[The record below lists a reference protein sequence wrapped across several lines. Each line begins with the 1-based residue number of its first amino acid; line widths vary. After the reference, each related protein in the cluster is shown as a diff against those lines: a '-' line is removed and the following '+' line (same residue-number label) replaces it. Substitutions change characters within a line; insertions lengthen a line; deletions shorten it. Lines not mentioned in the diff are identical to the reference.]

1 MESPKNSNGGF
12 ALFVAAIALMIAF
25 AALITALK
33 TNGGSQAD
41 AQSALVAQK
50 PSMKMSGSGSM
61 DGGSSVKEVS
71 LSIKSDEEHAK
82 KGPEGTWHDAYLPA
96 AFTVPAG
103 ATVRVTVHN
112 YDEAQH
118 TFTDPGLGVEQ
129 MIAAGSASEP
139 STTTFTFT
147 APSKKGSYEWHC
159 MMPCDPWAMSHLGFM
174 KGMVTVA

>member
-33 TNGGSQAD
+33 SNGGSQAD
-41 AQSALVAQK
+41 AQTAPVSQRQ
-50 PSMKMSGSGSM
+50 PMKMSE
-61 DGGSSVKEVS
+61 GGASSTKEVS

-129 MIAAGSASEP
+129 MISAGSASEP

-147 APSKKGSYEWHC
+147 APSKPGSYEWHC

-174 KGMVTVA
+174 KGTVTVA

>member
-1 MESPKNSNGGF
+1 MQNRKHSHAGF
-12 ALFVAAIALMIAF
+12 ALFVASLALMIAF
-25 AALITALK
+25 TALIAALK
-33 TNGGSQAD
+33 SNGGQAD
-41 AQSALVAQK
+41 AQTAPAAQVQ
-50 PSMKMSGSGSM
+50 SMNMGE
-61 DGGSSVKEVS
+61 GGGMAEAPATKEVS

-96 AFTVPAG
+96 AFSVPAG

-118 TFTDPGLGVEQ
+118 TFTAPGLGVEQ
-129 MIAAGSASEP
+129 MIAAGSETAP